1 MKKFIIFALT
11 TLIFTLICVYY
22 TEKTDLLDLQDYPII
37 ASFEDEQ
44 GQTLLSWKRLPYP
57 CFYKVET
64 FSKTTGLVPGEET
77 YHFFKQ
83 DFTVKASYKVPSTA
97 IPMYYRISAYGIFG
111 RLSGPSKPIPN
122 TNYKDPASPV
132 TISKYTTQK
141 PASQMPYLIW
151 HSVPS
156 AVCYEVEIL
165 TAPPE
170 NEQGIE
176 LSHQRHVFSTQQVYT
191 NGWQADLRKYAKNST
206 TLFWRVRAMNL
217 HKQPIGVFSKAEP
230 LFIDPQQSP
239 PDKPLL
245 NNFDQMPD
253 FKQPLYPVYHW
264 IPMHNIMRY
273 EVEVMT
279 HPPTMENNT
288 APSPARVWYK
298 VANDSFSCYDEYAR
312 PYAGE
317 YYWRVRA
324 VDQDGNTIGV
334 YSDTEKFIV
343 DAPSDRPLAI
353 AFGDSITHGGGSVSY
368 SPANT
373 EYSYTTY
380 LDFPALNLG
389 KSGDIAHTSL
399 QRFDEDVLSFH
410 PYNLLIMTGSNSLRD
425 SGTTAEEIIT
435 DLDAIRKK
443 CETSDIRPIFL
454 TLIPIQP
461 ENIYTA
467 FHTETDPEWQE
478 KLFTVNAYI
487 RTQPYFIDLE
497 PFFYDPSHKY
507 LPTAFAADGL
517 HPDIYGKMLM
527 AEIINQHQN
536 LLRK

>member
-11 TLIFTLICVYY
+11 ILAFTLICVYY
-22 TEKTDLLDLQDYPII
+22 TEKTDLLSLQDYPIT
-37 ASFEDEQ
+37 ASFEDEN
-44 GQTLLSWKRLPYP
+44 GHTLLSWNRLPYP
-57 CFYKVET
+57 CFYKIET
-64 FSKTTGLVPGEET
+64 FSKTTGLVLEEQE

-83 DFTVKASYKVPSTA
+83 DFTFKASYEVPSTA
-97 IPMYYRISAYGIFG
+97 IPMYYRISAYGMFG
-111 RLSGPSKPIPN
+111 KISGPSSPIPN
-122 TNYKDPASPV
+122 ANYKATPV
-132 TISKYTTQK
+132 PVIISKYTTQA

-176 LSHQRHVFSTQQVYT
+176 LSRQRHVFSTQQVYT
-191 NGWQADLRKYAKNST
+191 NGWQADLREFAKSST
-206 TLFWRVRAMNL
+206 TLFWRVRAMDLN
-217 HKQPIGVFSKAEP
+217 KEPIGVFSRAEP
-230 LFIDPQQSP
+230 LFIDPRQSIP
-239 PDKPLL
+239 NKPLL
-245 NNFDQMPD
+245 NDFDQMPD

-264 IPMHNIMRY
+264 IPMHDVMRY
-273 EVEVMT
+273 EVEVMAY
-279 HPPTMENNT
+279 PPASENNT
-288 APSPARVWYK
+288 TPSPARAWYK
-298 VANDSFSCYDEYAR
+298 IADDSFSCYDEYAR
-312 PYAGE
+312 PYAGD

-324 VDQDGNTIGV
+324 IDQDGNTIGV
-334 YSDTEKFIV
+334 YSDTAKFTV
-343 DAPSDRPLAI
+343 TAPLERPLAA

-380 LDFPALNLG
+380 LDFPAINLG

-399 QRFDEDVLSFH
+399 QRFDSGVLPFR
-410 PYNLLIMTGSNSLRD
+410 PYNLLILTGSNSLRD
-425 SGTTAEEIIT
+425 SGTDAEEIIA

-443 CETSDIRPIFL
+443 CEANDIRPIFL
-454 TLIPIQP
+454 TLMPIQP

-467 FHTETDPEWQE
+467 FRTETDPDWQE

-487 RTQPYFIDLE
+487 RQQPYCIDLE
-497 PFFYDPSHKY
+497 PFFYDPSHHY
-507 LPTAFAADGL
+507 LPTVFAADGL

-527 AEIINQHQN
+527 AEIINQHQE